1 MPESIY
7 MNPIRPQPFDGGDG
21 THYDGIYE
29 LVDYLPGT
37 SIRFWYT
44 SNPDC
49 YDEHWHDPMEIIS
62 CEQGYYILEIN
73 HITYQVRPGDIL
85 LIPGGTVHTL
95 CPLDNCRG
103 YVHLVDLQTIS
114 AMKSFAGISPLLSR
128 PILISESENH
138 TLNHTANTLLDQMHT
153 AYFSNNEFRELTVY
167 SYLLLLLTEI
177 GRNYLSTAQSIMH
190 LHSSKHQEYA
200 DKFNQILNDLANH
213 YNEEISLEAV
223 ARKYGFSKFYFS
235 RLFNQYT
242 SYSFTDYIASQRILA
257 AKAMLMDL
265 GKSITEI
272 AENVGFNSLSSF
284 NRVFKEKTGCNP
296 SRYRELYHPLSS

>member
-167 SYLLLLLTEI
+167 SYLLMLLTEI
-177 GRNYLSTAQSIMH
+177 GRNYLSTAQSIM
-190 LHSSKHQEYA
+190 
-200 DKFNQILNDLANH
+200 F
-213 YNEEISLEAV
+213 ISAS
-223 ARKYGFSKFYFS
+223 G
-235 RLFNQYT
+235 
-242 SYSFTDYIASQRILA
+242 IAA
-257 AKAMLMDL
+257 
-265 GKSITEI
+265 
-272 AENVGFNSLSSF
+272 
-284 NRVFKEKTGCNP
+284 
-296 SRYRELYHPLSS
+296 